1 MKMLFTLPKIPLLLL
16 LSPVALGQVV
26 FVGKQPDKDYCHK
39 IETIRPNLELQEP
52 THILG
57 RVTDIMGAPL
67 MKSRL
72 ELRKYISQRKQ
83 ITVKVTTTDEKG
95 YFDLGTAAAGKFR
108 LLASP
113 NRGFKQPTDLKCP
126 IGNTCELNIALQINP
141 TDQCDSVCPIR

>member
-1 MKMLFTLPKIPLLLL
+1 MKMLFTLPKILLLL
-16 LSPVALGQVV
+16 PLSPVALGQVV
-26 FVGKQPDKDYCHK
+26 FVGKQPDKDYCYK

-52 THILG
+52 TRILG

-67 MKSRL
+67 MKSRV

-83 ITVKVTTTDEKG
+83 MTVKVTTTDEKG

-108 LLASP
+108 LLASA

-126 IGNTCELNIALQINP
+126 IGNTCELNIALQVNP

>member
-1 MKMLFTLPKIPLLLL
+1 MKMLFTLPKILLLL
-16 LSPVALGQVV
+16 PLSPVALGQVV
-26 FVGKQPDKDYCHK
+26 FVGKQPDKDYCYK

-52 THILG
+52 TRILG

-108 LLASP
+108 LLASA

-126 IGNTCELNIALQINP
+126 IGNTCELNIALQVNP

>member
-1 MKMLFTLPKIPLLLL
+1 MKMLFTLPKILLLL
-16 LSPVALGQVV
+16 PLSPVALGQVV
-26 FVGKQPDKDYCHK
+26 FVGKQPDKDYCYK

-52 THILG
+52 TRILG

-108 LLASP
+108 LLASA

-126 IGNTCELNIALQINP
+126 SGNTCELNIALQVNP